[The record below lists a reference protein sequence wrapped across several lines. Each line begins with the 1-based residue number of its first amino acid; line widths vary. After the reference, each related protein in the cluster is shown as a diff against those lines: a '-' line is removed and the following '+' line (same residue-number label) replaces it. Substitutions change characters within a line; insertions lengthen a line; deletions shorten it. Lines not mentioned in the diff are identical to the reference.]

1 MSKIYDIA
9 EWRDYGRQRDTVVS
23 RWVAG
28 MDRGLTDDEI
38 DELLAWTSLDPRN
51 EQRLLDLARLW
62 DRMDILAQLRN
73 LMPFPIPDKPR

>member
-23 RWVAG
+23 QWVAR
-28 MDRGLTDDEI
+28 MDRELTDDEI

-62 DRMDILAQLRN
+62 DRMDVLAQLRD
-73 LMPFPIPDKPR
+73 LMPFPIADEPR

>member
-23 RWVAG
+23 QWIAR
-28 MDRGLTDDEI
+28 MDRELTDDEI

-51 EQRLLDLARLW
+51 EKRLLDLARLW
-62 DRMDILAQLRN
+62 DRMDVLAQLRD
-73 LMPFPIPDKPR
+73 LMPFPIADEPR

>member
-62 DRMDILAQLRN
+62 DRMDVLAQLRD
-73 LMPFPIPDKPR
+73 LMPFPIADEPR

>member
-23 RWVAG
+23 QWIAR
-28 MDRGLTDDEI
+28 MDRELTDDEI

-62 DRMDILAQLRN
+62 DRMDVLAQLRD
-73 LMPFPIPDKPR
+73 LMPFPIADEPR